1 MSTGDSTQAIYRLAQ
16 YRPFDEGGRD
26 ISAAIRDLVLASAA
40 VEGAGFASLQACAD
54 AIKTL
59 WGLEVEIDELRAV
72 VKKLADDGLVLRTNG
87 GFDLTPGAR
96 TQQEKLAEEG
106 QAVETHA
113 FQDWRASIAKEV
125 SDLSD
130 EEWNQLCQDFNAWL
144 GRVIS
149 RHGVE
154 SALILYPENPRAQQV
169 FDSIEELG
177 LRFLP
182 DRQNRV
188 DKIRDW
194 AFQQFVKSPSPSQR
208 TYLASL
214 LNTSFYMTVLTLDP
228 QASHLLQ
235 EKVGGQRIYLDTN
248 FIYSLLGLGV
258 TASEAISAARLI
270 ELTQGVGY
278 ELAVTKWTID
288 ELRTSL
294 KAAERRLTRLP
305 LPRQDLAELMVMRS
319 GENQITKAYWMK
331 YRNSGIT
338 PKDFLD
344 YYSHVE
350 ALLEDFDIEP
360 ISEGCVAVEQDKE
373 TIGEQLSLIERFM
386 PKDKEEVV
394 KEHDVKHRMLIE
406 RLRGSGHL
414 TFSNARYWFLTR
426 DTKLPRYAMATVNG
440 SRIDLPFCV
449 ASSAWVQVMR
459 AFTPRTED
467 FDNSLVEL
475 LATPY
480 LRYRSGPGVSPEVVN
495 AVVARISQY
504 EGATAELAAEVLA
517 DTALTADIA
526 SAQSEQELDSKIENA
541 LVMKAK
547 EFEQRAAASEQREA
561 ELQRERA
568 VVAAE
573 ARRTRERGERDSA
586 AANAL
591 QIELAK
597 TAHAHEEARRTAEEE
612 RVKAAELEKQA
623 ELQTSQ
629 HQRTQDELL
638 KKIKEEGDRRTSIE
652 TRLRLLG
659 AAFVATIAIL
669 IGLLPIVID
678 SWRSSIGLTLCES
691 VAALGLCGALRLG
704 LGEKHG
710 PRILSF
716 IFGFSGIIG
725 LILAI
730 VLAASN
736 S

>member
-1 MSTGDSTQAIYRLAQ
+1 VSKEDSTQAIYRLAQ

-26 ISAAIRDLVLASAA
+26 VSAAIRDLLLASAA

-72 VKKLADDGLVLRTNG
+72 VKKLSDDGLVLRTNG

-96 TQQEKLAEEG
+96 AKQEKLAEEG
-106 QAVETHA
+106 EAVETHA
-113 FQDWRASIAKEV
+113 FQDWRTSVAKEV
-125 SDLSD
+125 PDLTE
-130 EEWNQLCQDFNAWL
+130 EEWGQLCQDFTNWL
-144 GRVIS
+144 GHVIS

-169 FDSIEELG
+169 FDSIEDLG

-182 DRQNRV
+182 DRQSRV

-235 EKVGGQRIYLDTN
+235 EKVEGQRVYLDTN

-278 ELAVTKWTID
+278 ELAVTRWTID

-305 LPRQDLAELMVMRS
+305 LPRQDLAELMVLRS

-350 ALLEDFDIEP
+350 ALLEDFEIKVV
-360 ISEGCVAVEQDKE
+360 SEGCIAVEQDKE
-373 TIGEQLSLIERFM
+373 SIGEQLSLIERFM

-394 KEHDVKHRMLIE
+394 KEHDVKHRMLVE

-414 TFSNARYWFLTR
+414 AFSNARYWFLTR
-426 DTKLPRYAMATVNG
+426 DTKLPRYAMATTDG
-440 SRIDLPFCV
+440 SRVELPFCV

-459 AFTPRTED
+459 AFTPRTKD

-480 LRYRSGPGVSPEVVN
+480 LRYRAGPGVSPEVVN
-495 AVVARISQY
+495 AVVARIAQY

-526 SAQSEQELDSKIENA
+526 DAHSEQELDSKIENA

-547 EFEQRAAASEQREA
+547 EFEERAAASEQREA

-573 ARRTRERGERDSA
+573 ARRAQERGERDSA

-591 QIELAK
+591 QIELGKSAQ
-597 TAHAHEEARRTAEEE
+597 AHERARRLADEE
-612 RVKAAELEKQA
+612 RARAAELEKQA
-623 ELQTSQ
+623 ELQSTHHQTSEEDL
-629 HQRTQDELL
+629 RRKLR
-638 KKIKEEGDRRTSIE
+638 EEGEKRTAAEI
-652 TRLRLLG
+652 RLRLITAVFLTL
-659 AAFVATIAIL
+659 AAIIIA
-669 IGLLPIVID
+669 LLPLAV
-678 SWRSSIGLTLCES
+678 SSLRSPVGLTLCES
-691 VAALGLCGALRLG
+691 IAALAACLALRLG

-710 PRILSF
+710 SRVLSF
-716 IFGFSGIIG
+716 LFGFSGIVG
-725 LILAI
+725 LILGI
-730 VLAASN
+730 VLAATD
-736 S
+736 